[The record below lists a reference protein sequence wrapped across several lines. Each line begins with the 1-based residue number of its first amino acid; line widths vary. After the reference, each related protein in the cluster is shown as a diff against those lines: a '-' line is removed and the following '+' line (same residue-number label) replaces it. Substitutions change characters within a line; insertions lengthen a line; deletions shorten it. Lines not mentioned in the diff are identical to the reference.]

1 MTDYTVVVFPVD
13 TERWKAYYR
22 YIRAIHRRHDRT
34 YRVDG
39 LPPGGYLAIAVGS
52 ILQNAWHDPNVLE
65 RLWSRATSFHLEE
78 GERKTLDLR
87 LATIPGDLTDLR

>member
-1 MTDYTVVVFPVD
+1 
-13 TERWKAYYR
+13 
-22 YIRAIHRRHDRT
+22 DRT

-39 LPPGGYLAIAVGS
+39 LPPGGYLAIAVES
-52 ILQNAWHDPNVLE
+52 ILQNAWHDPSVLE